1 MKHDNEPEQ
10 RTDAQFSASAR
21 QDFLIAAKS
30 VSVTEFRRKPS
41 AVWQYLKTAGHI
53 VFFTRRGKRV
63 GAMTS
68 IETHACLSGDY
79 EKTIR
84 EVEEAVA
91 AWREE
96 RKAERKRKRGGINL

>member
-1 MKHDNEPEQ
+1 MAANQNSGHLNDSTHQPGS
-10 RTDAQFSASAR
+10 R
-21 QDFLIAAKS
+21 DFLVVIKS

-41 AVWQYLKTAGHI
+41 AVWQYLETAGHV

>member
-1 MKHDNEPEQ
+1 MTANQDSGQMHNSLHQPGM
-10 RTDAQFSASAR
+10 R
-21 QDFLIAAKS
+21 DFLVVTKS

-41 AVWQYLKTAGHI
+41 AVWQYLETAGHV

-63 GAMTS
+63 GAITS

-79 EKTIR
+79 EKTMR
-84 EVEEAVA
+84 EVEEAAV

-96 RKAERKRKRGGINL
+96 RKAKRKRKRGGINI

>member
-1 MKHDNEPEQ
+1 MTANQDSGQMHNSLHQPG
-10 RTDAQFSASAR
+10 RR
-21 QDFLIAAKS
+21 DFLIVTKS

-41 AVWQYLKTAGHI
+41 AVWQYLKTVGHI

-79 EKTIR
+79 EQIMR
-84 EVEEAVA
+84 EVEAAAA

-96 RKAERKRKRGGINL
+96 RKAKRKRKRGGIKL

>member
-1 MKHDNEPEQ
+1 MTMNQSGGQIRNSPHQPG
-10 RTDAQFSASAR
+10 RR
-21 QDFLIAAKS
+21 DFLVVTKS

-41 AVWQYLKTAGHI
+41 AVWQYLETAGHV

-79 EKTIR
+79 EQTMR
-84 EVEEAVA
+84 EVEEAAA

-96 RKAERKRKRGGINL
+96 RKVERKRKRGGINI